1 MKKGNIDTSM
11 IDINKFKTKIL
22 SDVVYRKDA
31 YYKHFK
37 VNLGKFII
45 GWIHLK
51 INVFHFILGTI
62 FQHVI
67 ICIKVIPKKKI
78 TSFIYLLK

>member
-22 SDVVYRKDA
+22 SDVVNRKDA
-31 YYKHFK
+31 YYKLFK
-37 VNLGKFII
+37 VNFGKFII

-67 ICIKVIPKKKI
+67 ICI
-78 TSFIYLLK
+78 